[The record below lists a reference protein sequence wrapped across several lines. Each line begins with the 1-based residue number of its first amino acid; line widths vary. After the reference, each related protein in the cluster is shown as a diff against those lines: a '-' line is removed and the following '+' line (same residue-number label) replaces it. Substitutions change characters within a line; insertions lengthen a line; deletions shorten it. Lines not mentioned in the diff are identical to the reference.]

1 VASVF
6 ELVAGKAIGY
16 AAGSGGYVEQP
27 TSKST
32 AVTINAPCGRIK
44 TDDQTLTALSPS
56 RRFKVNNSFMSP
68 ADCVIL
74 NHSAR
79 GAQSGYVVDA
89 NFFEEGAFHITVQ
102 NVAGGS
108 LSQHIDINFAII
120 KSAIE

>member
-1 VASVF
+1 VASIF

-16 AAGSGGYVEQP
+16 ASGEGGYVEQL
-27 TSKST
+27 TNKST

-44 TDDQTLTALSPS
+44 TDDQALSALSP
-56 RRFKVNNSFMSP
+56 RATFKVNNSFMSP
-68 ADCVIL
+68 TDCVIL

-89 NFFEEGAFHITVQ
+89 KNFEDGAFRITVQ
-102 NVAGGS
+102 NVSGGT
-108 LSQHIDINFAII
+108 LTQHIDINFAII